1 MSYDE
6 YWNGDVW
13 AVVAYNEAEKRRK
26 ERKNWELHLQGM
38 YFYEALCDAS
48 PLFQAFAKKGT
59 KAYPYRTE
67 PYKLYG
73 DKEAEPSE
81 EEKEKKEEHD
91 RVVAQLYMSNMVRAG
106 KNWGKNK

>member
-26 ERKNWELHLQGM
+26 ERKNRELHLQGM

-48 PLFQAFAKKGT
+48 PIFHAFAKKGT
-59 KAYPYRTE
+59 KAHPYRAE
-67 PYKLYG
+67 PYDLFGAKS
-73 DKEAEPSE
+73 AEPTE
-81 EEKEKKEEHD
+81 EEKKKKEEQE
-91 RVVAQLYMSNMVRAG
+91 RVLSKLYMSNMVRAG
-106 KNWGKNK
+106 KNWDKNK

>member
-1 MSYDE
+1 MTYDE

-48 PLFQAFAKKGT
+48 PIFQAFAKKGT
-59 KAYPYRTE
+59 KAHPYPSE
-67 PYKLYG
+67 PYKLVG
-73 DKEAEPSE
+73 SKENESEAEKQRIE
-81 EEKEKKEEHD
+81 EQE
-91 RVVAQLYMSNMVRAG
+91 RVKAKLYMSNMVRAG
-106 KNWGKNK
+106 KSWGNGH

>member
-13 AVVAYNEAEKRRK
+13 AVVAYNKAEKRRK

-48 PLFQAFAKKGT
+48 PVFQAFAKRGT
-59 KAYPYRTE
+59 KPHPYRTE

-73 DKEAEPSE
+73 AEEETTE
-81 EEKEKKEEHD
+81 EEKKKQEEAE
-91 RVVAQLYMSNMVRAG
+91 RIRAKLYMQNMMRVG
-106 KNWGKNK
+106 KNWGK